1 MLCRCSMTNNLTSL
15 SVDQLRRAAALKEQI
30 EQLANE
36 LRSVLGGSPGSPGRR
51 GRRRG
56 TRSAATRAKMAA
68 AQRARWANVKGK
80 TKTRRGKRKI
90 SAAGRAR
97 IAAAARAR
105 WAAAK
110 RAGRRTL
117 AG

>member
-1 MLCRCSMTNNLTSL
+1 MLIRGSMTNNLTNL
-15 SVDQLRRAAALKEQI
+15 SVQQLRRAVAIKEQI
-30 EQLANE
+30 EQLAGE
-36 LRSVLGGSPGSPGRR
+36 LRGILGGSSGRR
-51 GRRRG
+51 GGG
-56 TRSAATRAKMAA
+56 TRSAATRARMAA
-68 AQRARWANVKGK
+68 AQRARWAGAKGK
-80 TKTRRGKRKI
+80 TKAKRGRRRI

-110 RAGRRTL
+110 RAGKRTL